1 MGFTDAVKSFFNN
14 YATFSG
20 RSSRSEFWYVMLFSL
35 LAGFA
40 TGIVDAIIGAPL
52 TNGLFCLAILIPSL
66 ALTSRRL
73 HDTDHSFWWLLIVLV
88 PFIGAIL
95 LLVWYCTKGT
105 NGPNRFGPDPL
116 LAIAA

>member
-20 RSSRSEFWYVMLFSL
+20 RAPRSEYWYVILFCI
-35 LAGFA
+35 LAGFVGGILDGIVGA
-40 TGIVDAIIGAPL
+40 GLFTGIF
-52 TNGLFCLAILIPSL
+52 TLAILVPSF
-66 ALTSRRL
+66 ALVSRRL
-73 HDTDHSFWWLLIVLV
+73 HDTDRSFWWFLIVLI

-105 NGPNRFGPDPL
+105 AGDNRFGPDPL
-116 LAIAA
+116 A